1 MKLKLLLFSTL
12 CLLMACGQK
21 EKKESL
27 TLWYNEPATNW
38 NDALPIGNGH
48 AGAMIF
54 GGTEE
59 ELLQLNENTLYSGE
73 PSVIFKDIKVT
84 PESQEQVVALLKKGE
99 YVKANEIVA
108 KQWLG
113 RLHQYYQPFGDLH
126 IVNNNTGDISG
137 YKRELDISEAVA
149 RTTFTQNGTA
159 YTREIFASHPDNIIV
174 IRLTSNQPDG
184 IDINLRFDGPHPT
197 ASQSS
202 ENNRL
207 IYKGK
212 APGYVERRTFE
223 QMETWGDQYKHP
235 ELYDKDGKRKFDKRV
250 LYGNEIENKG
260 MLFEAQLEPIL
271 PGKGEVDIT
280 ENGMHIYNTNEVY
293 LVMALATSFNGYD
306 KSPTLEGINPS
317 EKAGSLLAN
326 ALKHDYKTLKKRHI
340 DDYSSLFNRVTI
352 HLPSTEE
359 QKNLPTDERIIR
371 FAENPDPNLA
381 ALLYQFGRY
390 LMISGSRPGGQPLN
404 LQGMWNK
411 EIIPPWN
418 SGYTQNINTEMNYWP
433 AELTN
438 LSECHEPLFR
448 LIKELSVTGR
458 ETAQNMY
465 NRRGWVAHHNTS
477 LWRESL
483 PNDNVPS
490 ASFWPMVQGWYS
502 SHLWEHYLF
511 TDDQDFLKNEAYPIM
526 KGAAEFFAD
535 WLIDDGEGHLVTPA
549 GISPENWFITDKG
562 ERAALS
568 MGPTMDMA
576 IIRETFTRT
585 IQASEML
592 GMDIELR
599 TELQDK
605 LPRLLPYR
613 IGARGQLQEWM
624 HDFKEAEPK
633 HRHFSHLY
641 GLHPGDQITWETPE
655 LFKAAETSLNLRGDE
670 ATGWSMGWKINSRAR
685 LLDGNRAYQIISNLF
700 NPVGFGPDQSGKRDR
715 ATMSGGGLY
724 KSMLDAHPPFQIDGN
739 FGYTAGVT
747 EMFLQSHAGYIQLL
761 PALPDVWP
769 EGSVSGLKARGN
781 FEIACSWSD
790 GKLQEAT
797 IQSIAGKLCHIRT
810 SIPVVVLKEKK
821 EISKSEPV
829 ESNGK
834 VYYET
839 SFSTNKNDIFKLVPE
854 TRTK

>member
-1 MKLKLLLFSTL
+1 MKVSKILFIPILFFLFS
-12 CLLMACGQK
+12 CIK
-21 EKKESL
+21 NDKKLL
-27 TLWYNEPATNW
+27 TLWYNEPATSW

-54 GGTEE
+54 GGIDN

-84 PESQEQVVALLKKGE
+84 TESLEKVVSFLKKDE
-99 YVKANEIVA
+99 YAKANEIVA

-126 IVNNNTGDISG
+126 IENNKKGDAEISG
-137 YKRELDISEAVA
+137 YKRELNISDAVA
-149 RTTFTQNGTA
+149 TTTFTQEGVT
-159 YTREIFASHPDNIIV
+159 YTREIFASHPENVII
-174 IRLTSNQPDG
+174 IKLTSSKPVG

-197 ASQSS
+197 SSQSAA
-202 ENNRL
+202 NNRL

-223 QMETWGDQYKHP
+223 QIESWGDEHKHP

-250 LYGNEIENKG
+250 LYGDEIDNKG
-260 MLFEAQLEPIL
+260 MLFEAQLEPVF
-271 PGKGEVDIT
+271 PGKGDTEIT
-280 ENGMHIYNTNEVY
+280 EKGMRVFNTDEVY

-306 KSPTLEGINPS
+306 KSPSLEGVNPS
-317 EKAGSLLAN
+317 EKAGILLSN
-326 ALKHDYKTLKKRHI
+326 ALKHDYKTLKKRHS
-340 DDYSSLFNRVTI
+340 DDYKALFDRMSIN
-352 HLPSTEE
+352 LPSTEE
-359 QKNLPTDERIIR
+359 QKSLPTDERIIR
-371 FAENPDPNLA
+371 FADNPDPDLA

-404 LQGMWNK
+404 LQGIWNK
-411 EIIPPWN
+411 EVIPPWN

-433 AELTN
+433 AEITN

-458 ETAQNMY
+458 ETARDMY

-477 LWRESL
+477 IWRESL
-483 PNDNVPS
+483 PNDNVPT

-511 TDDQDFLKNEAYPIM
+511 TRDDDFLRNEAYPLM
-526 KGAAEFFAD
+526 KGAAEFYAD
-535 WLIDDGEGHLVTPA
+535 WLVDNGEGYLVTPA
-549 GISPENWFITDKG
+549 GISPENNFITEKG
-562 ERAALS
+562 ERSALS

-576 IIRETFTRT
+576 IIRETFSRT
-585 IQASEML
+585 IQAAEIL
-592 GMDIELR
+592 GTDSD
-599 TELQDK
+599 LQKK
-605 LPRLLPYR
+605 LNEKLQKLLPYQ

-624 HDFKEAEPK
+624 HDFKEADPK

-641 GLHPGDQITWETPE
+641 GLHPGDQITPETPE

-670 ATGWSMGWKINSRAR
+670 ATGWSMGWKINCWAR
-685 LLDGNRAYQIISNLF
+685 LQDGNRAYKIIRNLF
-700 NPVGFGPDQSGKRDR
+700 NPVGFGDKEKGERG
-715 ATMSGGGLY
+715 TMSGGGLY

-747 EMFLQSHAGYIQLL
+747 EMLLQSHANYIQLL

-769 EGSVSGLKARGN
+769 EGSVNGLKARGN
-781 FEIACSWSD
+781 FEISISWEN
-790 GKLQEAT
+790 GKLKEAT
-797 IQSIAGKLCHIRT
+797 IKSISGKPCRVRATQPIV
-810 SIPVVVLKEKK
+810 IFNGNK
-821 EISKSEPV
+821 EIAKSEQIK
-829 ESNGK
+829 SNGK
-834 VYYET
+834 TYYEA
-839 SFSTNKNDIFKLVPE
+839 SFPTNKNDIFKL
-854 TRTK
+854 TTKL